1 MSDVLEGLKRAKAL
15 IERGWTQHTRARDAA
30 GDPTHADSA
39 DAVMFCVDGA
49 CVRVAFETGI
59 DGWAIADRLETAL
72 GKRGFNASIARWNDR
87 PDRTKEEVL
96 ALMEEVI
103 RGEKE

>member
-1 MSDVLEGLKRAKAL
+1 MSDVLEGLKRAKEL
-15 IERGWTQHTRARDAA
+15 IERGWTQNTRARDAE

-39 DAVMFCVDGA
+39 DAVMFCVEGA
-49 CVRVAFETGI
+49 CVRAAFETGI
-59 DGWAIADRLETAL
+59 DGWAIEDRLETAL

-96 ALMEEVI
+96 TLMEEAI
-103 RGEKE
+103 HDAKE